1 MSRPRISRLLIAA
14 RGMEALRV
22 ARVCRAS
29 GIESVALL
37 QERDG
42 DAGWPDSV
50 DYASY
55 CAPGDGPWPE
65 PQRVVDAAQDAGC
78 DAVHPGWGHPA
89 RSAVLAG
96 LSSSSNL
103 GYVGPGADRL
113 DAAND
118 RIAVRRVA
126 HALGIPVVPGTD
138 ALLDPTLA
146 VAWVT
151 ATGTPVMLKPARV
164 GVAAQRLHHQA
175 DVAPAVAAMLA
186 QGPVFLERLVEGAR
200 LIEVP
205 VFGDGDGTA
214 LAVGDREVT
223 VRVDGQ
229 RLLAECPAS
238 GLPDGMAATL
248 HDRAERLCAQLRWI
262 GLCAVQFLLTPDGRA
277 YLLQLRP
284 GLQPWSAVTEVVY
297 GVDLVDAQ
305 IRLTAGD
312 PLGWEREDLQPSGFA
327 VCLRLVARSDGQVAR
342 PPEIAEGPGASLLHA
357 LEVGSLVEPLDDL
370 CTLTV
375 VEPTRQAALVRA
387 RALADAL
394 APAGVDTDLPAL
406 LRLFDAP
413 DFWRAPLDRDRVRA
427 LMLPVD

>member
-1 MSRPRISRLLIAA
+1 MSRPRIGRLLVAA
-14 RGMEALRV
+14 RGVEALRIG
-22 ARVCRAS
+22 RVCRSA

-42 DAGWPDSV
+42 DASWPDQL
-50 DYASY
+50 DFASY
-55 CAPGDGPWPE
+55 CAPGDAPWPE

-78 DAVHPGWGHPA
+78 DAIHPGWGPLA
-89 RSAVLAG
+89 RSALLAG

-138 ALLDPTLA
+138 ALLDPALA

-151 ATGTPVMLKPARV
+151 ATGTPVMLKPARP
-164 GVAAQRLHHQA
+164 GVAARRLLHHS
-175 DVAPAVAAMLA
+175 DVAPAVEAMLA
-186 QGPVFLERLVEGAR
+186 RGPIFLERLVDGAR

-205 VFGDGDGTA
+205 VFGDGDGGA
-214 LAVGDREVT
+214 LAVGDREVS
-223 VRVDGQ
+223 VRLDGQ

-248 HDRAERLCAQLRWI
+248 HDRAERLCAHLRWI
-262 GLCAVQFLLTPDGRA
+262 GLGAVQFLLTPDARA

-312 PLGWEREDLQPSGFA
+312 RLGWAREDLQPVGHG
-327 VCLRLVARSDGQVAR
+327 VCLRLVARGDGVVER
-342 PPEIAEGPGASLLHA
+342 PPQAPEGPGAALLHA
-357 LEVGSLVEPLDDL
+357 LEEGSLVEAGDDL

-375 VEPTRQAALVRA
+375 VEPTRQAALVRV
-387 RALADAL
+387 RALAADL
-394 APAGVDTDLPAL
+394 APTGIETDLPAL

-413 DFWRAPLDRDRVRA
+413 EFWRGPLDRDRLRV
-427 LMLPVD
+427 LMAPAD

>member
-1 MSRPRISRLLIAA
+1 MSRPRIGRLLVAA
-14 RGMEALRV
+14 RGLEALRIG
-22 ARVCRAS
+22 RVCQGA
-29 GIESVALL
+29 GIEAVALL

-42 DAGWPDSV
+42 DAAWPDLL

-65 PQRVVDAAQDAGC
+65 AQRVVDAAQDAGC
-78 DAVHPGWGHPA
+78 DAIHPGWGPLA
-89 RSAVLAG
+89 RSALLAG

-118 RIAVRRVA
+118 RLAVRRVA
-126 HALGIPVVPGTD
+126 QALGIPVVPGTD
-138 ALLDPTLA
+138 ALLDPALA

-151 ATGTPVMLKPARV
+151 ATGTPVMLKPARA
-164 GVAAQRLHHQA
+164 GVPAQRLLQHS
-175 DVAPAVAAMLA
+175 DVGPAVEAMLA
-186 QGPVFLERLVEGAR
+186 RGPVFLERLVEGAR

-205 VFGDGDGTA
+205 VFGDGEGGA

-223 VRVDGQ
+223 VRIDGQ

-248 HDRAERLCAQLRWI
+248 HDRAERLCAHLRWI
-262 GLCAVQFLLTPDGRA
+262 GLGAVQFLLTPDGRA

-297 GVDLVDAQ
+297 GVDLIDAQ

-312 PLGWEREDLQPSGFA
+312 RLGWEREDLQPVGFG
-327 VCLRLVARSDGQVAR
+327 VCLRLVARSEGMVETLPQVPA
-342 PPEIAEGPGASLLHA
+342 GPGASLLHA
-357 LEVGSLVEPLDDL
+357 LEEGSLVEPRDDL
-370 CTLTV
+370 CILTV

-387 RALADAL
+387 RALATEL
-394 APAGVDTDLPAL
+394 APTGVDTDLPAL

-413 DFWRAPLDRDRVRA
+413 DFWRGPLDRDRVRA
-427 LMLPVD
+427 LMSPAD